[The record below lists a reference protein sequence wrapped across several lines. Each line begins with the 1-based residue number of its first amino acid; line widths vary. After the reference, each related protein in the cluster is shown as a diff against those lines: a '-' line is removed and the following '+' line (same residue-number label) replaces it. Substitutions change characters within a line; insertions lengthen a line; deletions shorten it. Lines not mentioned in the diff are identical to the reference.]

1 MKQITWIF
9 GVCCLALLSLS
20 ASSWI
25 IPRAKADALQEGDTG
40 GQIEPAA
47 VELGRPVDFTRD
59 VYPVLAKNCVACH
72 NASVKE
78 GGFVAEN
85 VPSILAGGDSGPAVV
100 PEQLDESPLYLYAT
114 RAEEPPMPPIPN
126 QVGANALTAQE
137 LGLVRQWI
145 LEGAQ
150 AGTKAAR
157 PQPQWRPVPAHI
169 KSIHSVA
176 LSPCKRFVAWGRA
189 NQIYIYDFLTGRD
202 AQRLIDANLS
212 AIAYNGQPMYPAGAA
227 HRDLVHALAFSPDGN
242 LLASGG
248 YRVVKLWRRSPAA
261 NPVQVPPPASDSA
274 PATSN
279 DGSPAS
285 AEECTWQLVAQLGPS
300 PEDPLNMSDSPFVDR
315 VLALDFSRDG
325 KLLATGGGEPSRSGE
340 LMLWDVATLTRV
352 REIVDAHSDT
362 VCGVEFSRDN
372 KYLLSGAADKFVKIF
387 DVQSGQKIR
396 SFEGHTHHVLDV
408 SWQADGKSIV
418 SAGGDNVIKYWNVET
433 GDQTQTIGGFAKQ
446 VTSVQFPGTGNEIVS
461 CSGDTSV
468 RFHNAPDG
476 NNFRNFGG
484 ATDFMFC
491 VAASSDLSLVVAG
504 GEDGVLRVWNG
515 LDGSVMKTLEPAQ

>member
-1 MKQITWIF
+1 MPTT
-9 GVCCLALLSLS
+9 VSPC
-20 ASSWI
+20 
-25 IPRAKADALQEGDTG
+25 IPRA
-40 GQIEPAA
+40 P
-47 VELGRPVDFTRD
+47 
-59 VYPVLAKNCVACH
+59 
-72 NASVKE
+72 
-78 GGFVAEN
+78 
-85 VPSILAGGDSGPAVV
+85 
-100 PEQLDESPLYLYAT
+100 
-114 RAEEPPMPPIPN
+114 
-126 QVGANALTAQE
+126 
-137 LGLVRQWI
+137 
-145 LEGAQ
+145 
-150 AGTKAAR
+150 
-157 PQPQWRPVPAHI
+157 
-169 KSIHSVA
+169 
-176 LSPCKRFVAWGRA
+176 
-189 NQIYIYDFLTGRD
+189 
-202 AQRLIDANLS
+202 
-212 AIAYNGQPMYPAGAA
+212 A

-261 NPVQVPPPASDSA
+261 NQTEVPPPASDSA

-300 PEDPLNMSDSPFVDR
+300 PEDPLNISDSPFVDR

-484 ATDFMFC
+484 ATDFMFR

-515 LDGSVMKTLEPAQ
+515 LDGSVMKTMEAMQKQ